1 MARPRK
7 GARPDT
13 RGKILKAALH
23 EFAGHGYDA
32 AGVDRI
38 ARRARVNKAL
48 IYYYFASKRGLY
60 TELLHASLVDLAAAL
75 RAAIDLPGDAAGR
88 LARYIQTFVAHLDA
102 NAHLSPLMLRELADG
117 GRHLDEATL
126 REMLTLPPMLAELV
140 GQGRAEG
147 AFREFD
153 PLMLHFVITGTAMLM
168 ASNVPIRRRV
178 RQLGLAEPPVDSGA
192 TTAVLQTI
200 ASRTLRK
207 DHIDAPI
214 TT

>member
-1 MARPRK
+1 
-7 GARPDT
+7 
-13 RGKILKAALH
+13 
-23 EFAGHGYDA
+23 
-32 AGVDRI
+32 
-38 ARRARVNKAL
+38 
-48 IYYYFASKRGLY
+48 
-60 TELLHASLVDLAAAL
+60 
-75 RAAIDLPGDAAGR
+75 
-88 LARYIQTFVAHLDA
+88 
-102 NAHLSPLMLRELADG
+102 MLRELADG

-126 REMLTLPPMLAELV
+126 REMLTLPPMLAELI

-214 TT
+214 AT